1 MADQPT
7 SIDASPKALLGA
19 SAAALAIAG
28 ATLVLFVLPAEAG
41 IDPTGVG
48 RAIGL
53 AQMAA
58 FEAEDADAQFP
69 ATPAAAPEQGAA
81 EVPVQT
87 KANIAKATALRSD
100 EMTIELP
107 AHSDIEVKANMV
119 KGDGFVFRWEAKGGP
134 VKVDMHGEP
143 PNGGPNDFTSYWEE
157 AAQTEAQG
165 VFVAPFTGTQGWYW
179 RNKGEVPV
187 TVTVRTTG
195 FYKDLVKKGG

>member
-1 MADQPT
+1 MPNQPT
-7 SIDASPKALLGA
+7 SIEASPRALAGG
-19 SAAALAIAG
+19 AAAAVALAG

-48 RAIGL
+48 RALGL
-53 AQMAA
+53 TQMAA
-58 FEAEDADAQFP
+58 VEPEETAP
-69 ATPAAAPEQGAA
+69 VAAVAGPEQTAA
-81 EVPVQT
+81 EVPTQT

-107 AHSDIEVKANMV
+107 PHSDIEVKAQMA
-119 KGDGFVFRWEAKGGP
+119 KGDSFVFRWEAKGGP

-143 PNGGPNDFTSYWEE
+143 VNAGPDEFTSYWEE

-179 RNKGEVPV
+179 RNKGDVPV
-187 TVTVRTTG
+187 TVTVKTTG
-195 FYKDLVKKGG
+195 FYKDIAKKG